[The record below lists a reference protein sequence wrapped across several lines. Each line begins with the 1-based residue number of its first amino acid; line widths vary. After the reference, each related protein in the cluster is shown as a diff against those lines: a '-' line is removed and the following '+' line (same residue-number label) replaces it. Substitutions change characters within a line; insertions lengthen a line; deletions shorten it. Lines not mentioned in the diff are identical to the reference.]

1 MVYRVTSIR
10 IYLILK
16 TDKTIT
22 QYFVSAIH
30 SGSMSF
36 CVQSQMVGPCKAL
49 GANFTEERPS
59 SGVFSR
65 VPRQLVRPRKGVAAV
80 LPRTGVRSLSRV
92 DPHVSFKV
100 GALCVNFITV
110 GEGTPMAALHLPT
123 HQRLW
128 PSFPSF
134 NLRLGKGRDFCVETT
149 AHELETV
156 TAGLCGWKCWK
167 RLKSIIL

>member
-1 MVYRVTSIR
+1 
-10 IYLILK
+10 
-16 TDKTIT
+16 
-22 QYFVSAIH
+22 
-30 SGSMSF
+30 MSF
-36 CVQSQMVGPCKAL
+36 GVQGEMVGSGKAL
-49 GANFTEERPS
+49 AANLAEERTR

-167 RLKSIIL
+167 CLKSIISCST